1 LLFVV
6 EDADGFRQDALLAAV
21 TNGHTSTV
29 ELLLRGCDEWH
40 VSPSG
45 YDDTKL
51 SPLMIAFR
59 DDR

>member
-1 LLFVV
+1 
-6 EDADGFRQDALLAAV
+6 
-21 TNGHTSTV
+21 V
-29 ELLLRGCDEWH
+29 ELLLDGEDEWH